1 MLACFSACEHGR
13 VSVTQLVRC
22 QMVNTTPADVAGL
35 PLLQKMG
42 CTLGVIDRFAYPGLP
57 DETQLLWWRA
67 LASDG
72 FPR

>member
-1 MLACFSACEHGR
+1 
-13 VSVTQLVRC
+13 
-22 QMVNTTPADVAGL
+22 MVNTTPADVAGL

-67 LASDG
+67 LASGDLSALACRL
-72 FPR
+72 PAETP